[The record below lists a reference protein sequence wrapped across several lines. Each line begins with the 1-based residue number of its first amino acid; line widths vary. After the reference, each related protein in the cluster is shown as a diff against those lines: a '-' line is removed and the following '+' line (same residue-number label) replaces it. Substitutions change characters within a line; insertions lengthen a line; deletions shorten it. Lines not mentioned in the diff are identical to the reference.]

1 MSGYRIVSKELRS
14 LSPWTTL
21 AAKSVLAPGDVSPA
35 VYHSLVVPD
44 YVNVLAVTAEG
55 KVPLVRQYRP
65 ALERH
70 SLELPGGLAE
80 PDEAP
85 VLTAARELHEET
97 GYKLNAETVLLGCLD
112 SDSGRLENRIWCYF
126 APGVT
131 RWLQEDWRPE
141 REVEIVMI
149 DVKELFLAVEDGR
162 FRHALHIAIL
172 GLAVIQGYLSPS

>member
-1 MSGYRIVSKELRS
+1 MV
-14 LSPWTTL
+14 
-21 AAKSVLAPGDVSPA
+21 AASDGSNPEE
-35 VYHSLVVPD
+35 YHSLVVPD

-80 PDEAP
+80 PDETPA
-85 VLTAARELHEET
+85 LTVARELYEET
-97 GYKLNAETVLLGCLD
+97 GYKLNDETVLLGCLD

-141 REVEIVMI
+141 REVEIVMM